1 MRNIRRQQVQQSR
14 KRKKIIYLTFGIL
27 LFIFLT
33 VTMTIGKNGLIRYM
47 KLRTTRDRLLAETML
62 IEKQNN
68 DINSQI
74 GSLKNKNEIIEEL
87 AREYGMTKEG
97 ELIYKFED
105 KE

>member
-1 MRNIRRQQVQQSR
+1 
-14 KRKKIIYLTFGIL
+14 
-27 LFIFLT
+27 
-33 VTMTIGKNGLIRYM
+33 MTTGKNGLIRYL
-47 KLRTTRDRLLAETML
+47 KLRTTRDRLLAETIL

-74 GSLKNKNEIIEEL
+74 GSLENKNEIIEEL

-97 ELIYKFED
+97 ELIYKFKD

>member
-33 VTMTIGKNGLIRYM
+33 VTMTTGKNGLIRYM
-47 KLRTTRDRLLAETML
+47 KLRTTRDRLLAETIL

-74 GSLKNKNEIIEEL
+74 GSLENKNEIIEEL

-97 ELIYKFED
+97 ELIYKFKD